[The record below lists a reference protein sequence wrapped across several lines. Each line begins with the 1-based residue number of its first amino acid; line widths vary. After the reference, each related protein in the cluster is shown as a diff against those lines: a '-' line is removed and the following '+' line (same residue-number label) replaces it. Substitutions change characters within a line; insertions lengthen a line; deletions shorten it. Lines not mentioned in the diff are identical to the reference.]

1 MTSEEDRPSNKRA
14 RVSNV
19 SNDHDIPLSSH
30 YQVSYAHKAVVTF
43 VEYSLKHDMVLTA
56 SQDGII
62 KFWKRTSPTSSS
74 ALTVDSIKAAE
85 SYGQCV
91 EFIKS
96 YIAHTAP
103 PTALTMSQ
111 PDGDVAASVGED
123 NIIKF
128 YDVGGFDVSGM
139 IRIAES
145 YQCGGSATFVGE
157 DQTLLAVSSSSKSS
171 GSIFI
176 FSSITLAPI
185 PVKEIKLH
193 AATVVDMRYNYPYQ
207 CVVSVDKKGV
217 IEYWNGSMKFSK
229 GSSSVKKRNLATLQE
244 YDTVSDDHDSSIDKD
259 QQDMTDSI
267 YSPLGEAPT
276 AERNGIELKSKM
288 DTDLL
293 TLLRKKTHA
302 VSLSMSPTGSHFVV
316 YAADRK
322 VRLFHFESG
331 KVVVQ
336 YDERMKTYD
345 AQVQKKFS
353 AGELA
358 YKMDSIDYGN
368 RVAREREIADT
379 TILNRTV
386 DEVYQECGHQNLIVK
401 FDPSGKLL
409 ILPTMVGLKV
419 IDWSTNKCRTI
430 IGMGDSATLR
440 FIGGCLCLGPAK
452 IDKQMQ
458 LARSAALGGAENSV
472 SMQAEIPKNDSILIT
487 MAFNK
492 RRFYIFS
499 QVDPVGE
506 NGDEAEQNDV
516 IISRDI
522 MNEPPDADDLMLTS
536 MEGHGKKTSILGT
549 EAILRTTKGDIHIRL
564 YPNETPRTVENFCTH
579 SKNGYYDNVIF
590 HRVIKGF
597 MIQTGDPLGDGTGG
611 ESIWGNEFEDECVRE
626 LRHDRPFTVSMANAG
641 PNTNGSQFF
650 ITTVPTPWLDNKHT
664 VFGRVI
670 RGMDVCTAIENVKT
684 DEMDKPLNEVSIMSI
699 DVV

>member
-1 MTSEEDRPSNKRA
+1 MTSDEDRPSIKRA

-19 SNDHDIPLSSH
+19 TNDHDIPSSSH

-43 VEYSLKHDMVLTA
+43 IEYSLKHDMVLTA

-62 KFWKRTSPTSSS
+62 KFWKRTSQASSS
-74 ALTVDSIKAAE
+74 VMAADNAKAME
-85 SYGQCV
+85 SSGQCV

-103 PTALTMSQ
+103 PTALTMSY
-111 PDGDVAASVGED
+111 PDGDAAASMGED

-139 IRIAES
+139 IRVAES
-145 YQCGGSATFVGE
+145 YECGESATFVGE
-157 DQTLLAVSSSSKSS
+157 DQTLLAVSSSKSS

-176 FSSITLAPI
+176 FSSVTLAPT

-193 AATVVDMRYNYPYQ
+193 AAVVVDMKYNYQYH
-207 CVVSVDKKGV
+207 CVVSVDQKGV
-217 IEYWNGSMKFSK
+217 IEYWNGSMNFSK
-229 GSSSVKKRNLATLQE
+229 GSTSMKERNIATIQD
-244 YDTVSDDHDSSIDKD
+244 YDTVSDDHESFSDKD
-259 QQDMTDSI
+259 QQDINQSTF
-267 YSPLGEAPT
+267 SPLGEAPT
-276 AERNGIELKSKM
+276 MERNGIELKSKM

-316 YAADRK
+316 YAEDRK
-322 VRLFHFESG
+322 VRLFHFKSG

-358 YKMDSIDYGN
+358 YEMDSIAYGN
-368 RVAREREIADT
+368 RVAREREMADT
-379 TILNRTV
+379 TILNRMV
-386 DEVYQECGHQNLIVK
+386 DETYQECGHQKMIVH
-401 FDPSGKLL
+401 FDSTGKLL

-419 IDWSTNKCRTI
+419 IDWSTNKCRKI

-440 FIGGCLCLGPAK
+440 FIGGCQPCLGPAK
-452 IDKQMQ
+452 VDKQMQ
-458 LARSAALGGAENSV
+458 LARSAALGGPESSV
-472 SMQAEIPKNDSILIT
+472 TMQRDTPKNDSIVIS

-499 QVDPVGE
+499 HVDPVDE
-506 NGDEAEQNDV
+506 NGDETEQQNV

-522 MNEPPDADDLMLTS
+522 LNEPPDADDLMLTS
-536 MEGHGKKTSILGT
+536 MEGYGKKKSILGK
-549 EAILRTTKGDIHIRL
+549 EAILRTTMGDIHIRL
-564 YPNETPRTVENFCTH
+564 YPNETPKTVENFCTH

-597 MIQTGDPLGDGTGG
+597 MIQTGDPFGDGTGG
-611 ESIWGNEFEDECVRE
+611 ESIWGGEFEDECVRE

-670 RGMDVCTAIENVKT
+670 RGMDVCTAIENVKV
-684 DEMDKPLNEVSIMSI
+684 DEMDKPLNEISIMSI
-699 DVV
+699 DIV